1 MPSQR
6 RIKVFGL
13 MVLLTVLITL
23 YMTSSARSTQN
34 SDFYTKTSDALVAKD
49 LAEKA
54 AAEKIDADDVGARL
68 KAAEDAAKKAADVK
82 GQKLLSEEDE
92 GRGEKSVAGRV
103 LMKEQEEEKEESE
116 RVVDIPHTA
125 EETAKKVVKAKQ
137 EPETKEDHEVEVE
150 LNAILKKSPIIIFS
164 KSFCPFSRKAKTI
177 LLQQYK
183 IVPPPYVVELDKHPL
198 GPALQ
203 AALAK
208 STGRHTVPNVL
219 INGRSIGGGDDVE
232 ALHQKGKLD
241 STIRSM
247 GGRRIVEVTKIE
259 VKSKEEVKR

>member
-34 SDFYTKTSDALVAKD
+34 SDFYTKTSDALVAND

-82 GQKLLSEEDE
+82 GQKLLTEEDE
-92 GRGEKSVAGRV
+92 GKGEKSVAGRV
-103 LMKEQEEEKEESE
+103 LMKEQDEEKESD
-116 RVVDIPHTA
+116 RVVDIPHAA
-125 EETAKKVVKAKQ
+125 EEKEEKVVKAKQ

-150 LNAILKKSPIIIFS
+150 LNAILKKSPMIIFS

-208 STGRHTVPNVL
+208 STRRHTVPNVL

-232 ALHQKGKLD
+232 ALHQKGKLE

-247 GGRRIVEVTKIE
+247 GGKRVVEVTKIE